1 MKLHFSRKLLGIPYA
16 VFLIFFVI
24 IPMLVILFY
33 AFTDKEMHL
42 SFGNFIQFFSD
53 PTKLSTI
60 VYSLVIAFI
69 TTAVCLLIAYPVAYI
84 LARSKMKKKFVI
96 LLLFVTP
103 MWINFVLRINAIRE
117 LLAWIGLLGEANYF
131 NTIFGMVYD
140 FLPFMILPLYTTM
153 LKIDESLYEASA
165 DLGGGAF
172 TTFTRVT
179 LPLSMPGVASGIT
192 MVFLPSMTNYVVSDM
207 LGNSK
212 VTIIGK
218 FIYEYFGTN
227 WHMGSMVALVLLIVV
242 FLSTWLTGGFR
253 EDETVRGQICE
264 QKSSCNQ
271 MYQGSV
277 YRDRAPSAVCSHSA
291 ARRLQLH
298 RHRRHR
304 NFGRIFL

>member
-1 MKLHFSRKLLGIPYA
+1 MRLRFSRKMLGIPYA
-16 VFLIFFVI
+16 VFLLFFVI

-42 SFGNFIQFFSD
+42 SFENFIRFFSD

-60 VYSLVIAFI
+60 VYSLVIGLI
-69 TTAVCLLIAYPVAYI
+69 TTVVCLVIAYTVAYI

-103 MWINFVLRINAIRE
+103 MWINFVLRVNAIRE
-117 LLAWIGLLGEANYF
+117 LLNWMGLLGEANYF

-140 FLPFMILPLYTTM
+140 FLPFMILPLYTTL

-165 DLGGGAF
+165 DLGRNAF
-172 TTFTRVT
+172 TAFTRIT
-179 LPLSMPGVASGIT
+179 HPLSMPGIASGIT

-242 FLSTWLTGGFR
+242 LLSTWLTGGLK
-253 EDETVRGQICE
+253 EENNARGTT
-264 QKSSCNQ
+264 
-271 MYQGSV
+271 
-277 YRDRAPSAVCSHSA
+277 
-291 ARRLQLH
+291 L
-298 RHRRHR
+298 
-304 NFGRIFL
+304 

>member
-1 MKLHFSRKLLGIPYA
+1 MRLRFSRKALGIPYA
-16 VFLIFFVI
+16 VFLLFFVI
-24 IPMLVILFY
+24 LPMLIILFY
-33 AFTDKEMHL
+33 AFTDKEMHF
-42 SFGNFIQFFSD
+42 SFENFIRFFSD

-60 VYSLVIAFI
+60 VYSLVIALI
-69 TTAVCLLIAYPVAYI
+69 TTAVCLLLAYPVAYI
-84 LARSKMKKKFVI
+84 LARSKMKKKFVL

-103 MWINFVLRINAIRE
+103 MWINFVLRVNAIRE
-117 LLAWIGLLGEANYF
+117 LLNWMGLLGEANYF

-140 FLPFMILPLYTTM
+140 FLPFMILPLYTTL

-179 LPLSMPGVASGIT
+179 LPLSMPGIASGIT

-242 FLSTWLTGGFR
+242 FLSTWLTGGFK
-253 EDETVRGQICE
+253 EEENSVRGA
-264 QKSSCNQ
+264 N
-271 MYQGSV
+271 
-277 YRDRAPSAVCSHSA
+277 
-291 ARRLQLH
+291 L
-298 RHRRHR
+298 
-304 NFGRIFL
+304 

>member
-1 MKLHFSRKLLGIPYA
+1 MRLRFSRKTLGIPYA
-16 VFLIFFVI
+16 VFLLFFVI
-24 IPMLVILFY
+24 IPMLVIIFY
-33 AFTDKEMHL
+33 AFTDKEMHI
-42 SFGNFIQFFSD
+42 SFENFIRFFSD

-60 VYSLVIAFI
+60 VYSLVIALI

-103 MWINFVLRINAIRE
+103 MWINFVLRVNAIRE
-117 LLAWIGLLGEANYF
+117 LLNWIGLLGEANYF

-140 FLPFMILPLYTTM
+140 FLPFMILPLYTTL

-165 DLGGGAF
+165 DLGGNTF
-172 TTFTRVT
+172 TTFTRIT
-179 LPLSMPGVASGIT
+179 LPLSMPGIASGIT

-227 WHMGSMVALVLLIVV
+227 WHMGSMVALILLIVV
-242 FLSTWLTGGFR
+242 FLSTWLTGAFK
-253 EDETVRGQICE
+253 EETTARGT
-264 QKSSCNQ
+264 NN
-271 MYQGSV
+271 
-277 YRDRAPSAVCSHSA
+277 
-291 ARRLQLH
+291 L
-298 RHRRHR
+298 
-304 NFGRIFL
+304 

>member
-1 MKLHFSRKLLGIPYA
+1 MRLRFSRKMLGIPYA
-16 VFLIFFVI
+16 VFLLFFVI

-42 SFGNFIQFFSD
+42 SFENFIRFFSD

-60 VYSLVIAFI
+60 VYSLVIGLI
-69 TTAVCLLIAYPVAYI
+69 TTVVCLVIAYPVAYI

-103 MWINFVLRINAIRE
+103 MWINFVLRVNAIRE
-117 LLAWIGLLGEANYF
+117 LLNWMGLLGEANYF

-140 FLPFMILPLYTTM
+140 FLPFMILPLYTTL

-165 DLGGGAF
+165 DLGGNAF
-172 TTFTRVT
+172 TAFTRIT
-179 LPLSMPGVASGIT
+179 LPLSMPGIASGIT

-242 FLSTWLTGGFR
+242 LLSTWLTGGLK
-253 EDETVRGQICE
+253 EENNARG
-264 QKSSCNQ
+264 
-271 MYQGSV
+271 
-277 YRDRAPSAVCSHSA
+277 AT
-291 ARRLQLH
+291 L
-298 RHRRHR
+298 
-304 NFGRIFL
+304 

>member
-1 MKLHFSRKLLGIPYA
+1 MRLHFSRKMLGIPYV
-16 VFLIFFVI
+16 VFLLFFVI
-24 IPMLVILFY
+24 IPMLIILFY
-33 AFTDKEMHL
+33 AFTDREMHF
-42 SFGNFIQFFSD
+42 SCANFIQFFSD

-60 VYSLVIAFI
+60 VYSLVIALI

-117 LLAWIGLLGEANYF
+117 LLSWIGLLGEANYF
-131 NTIFGMVYD
+131 NTILGMVYD

-153 LKIDESLYEASA
+153 LKIEESLYEASA
-165 DLGGGAF
+165 DLGAGGF
-172 TTFTRVT
+172 TTFQRVT
-179 LPLSMPGVASGIT
+179 LPLSMPGIASGIT

-227 WHMGSMVALVLLIVV
+227 WHMGSMVALILLIVV
-242 FLSTWLTGGFR
+242 FLSTWLTGGFK
-253 EDETVRGQICE
+253 EDETVRGA
-264 QKSSCNQ
+264 N
-271 MYQGSV
+271 
-277 YRDRAPSAVCSHSA
+277 
-291 ARRLQLH
+291 L
-298 RHRRHR
+298 
-304 NFGRIFL
+304 

>member
-1 MKLHFSRKLLGIPYA
+1 MRLRFSRKTLGIPYA
-16 VFLIFFVI
+16 VFLLFFVI
-24 IPMLVILFY
+24 IPMLVIIFY
-33 AFTDKEMHL
+33 AFTDKEMHI
-42 SFGNFIQFFSD
+42 SFENFIRFFSD

-60 VYSLVIAFI
+60 VYSLVIALI

-103 MWINFVLRINAIRE
+103 MWINFVLRVNAIRE
-117 LLAWIGLLGEANYF
+117 LLNWIGLLGEANYF

-140 FLPFMILPLYTTM
+140 FLPFMILPLYTTL

-165 DLGGGAF
+165 DLGGNSF
-172 TTFTRVT
+172 TTFTRIT
-179 LPLSMPGVASGIT
+179 LPLSMPGIASGIT

-227 WHMGSMVALVLLIVV
+227 WHMGSMVALILLIVV
-242 FLSTWLTGGFR
+242 FLSTWLTGGFK
-253 EDETVRGQICE
+253 EET
-264 QKSSCNQ
+264 
-271 MYQGSV
+271 
-277 YRDRAPSAVCSHSA
+277 A
-291 ARRLQLH
+291 ARGTNNL
-298 RHRRHR
+298 
-304 NFGRIFL
+304 

>member
-1 MKLHFSRKLLGIPYA
+1 MKLRFSRKMLGIPYA
-16 VFLIFFVI
+16 VFLVFFVI

-33 AFTDKEMHL
+33 AFTDKSMRL

-60 VYSLVIAFI
+60 VYSLVIAII

-84 LARSKMKKKFVI
+84 LARSKMKKKFI
-96 LLLFVTP
+96 LLLLFVTP

-117 LLAWIGLLGEANYF
+117 LLGWVGLLGEANYF
-131 NTIFGMVYD
+131 NTILGMVYD

-153 LKIDESLYEASA
+153 LKIDESLYEASS
-165 DLGGGAF
+165 DLGASAF

-227 WHMGSMVALVLLIVV
+227 WHMGSMVALILLIVV
-242 FLSTWLTGGFR
+242 FLSTWLTGGLK
-253 EDETVRGQICE
+253 EDETVRGA
-264 QKSSCNQ
+264 N
-271 MYQGSV
+271 
-277 YRDRAPSAVCSHSA
+277 
-291 ARRLQLH
+291 L
-298 RHRRHR
+298 
-304 NFGRIFL
+304 